1 MMAFVT
7 QTQLAQHARSMVD
20 RISPE
25 RDTIKLTANIPKSFA
40 LAIPKPIMY
49 FNYHVGEC
57 KDLIFGVTLA
67 DYATARGLSEGEI
80 PKIVKLCIE
89 YIDERGLDS
98 EGIYRVS
105 YYFITNALSDD
116 LCH

>member
-1 MMAFVT
+1 MLAFIP

-25 RDTIKLTANIPKSFA
+25 RDTTILTANIPKSFA
-40 LAIPKPIMY
+40 LAVPKPIMY
-49 FNYHVGEC
+49 YNYHVGEC

-67 DYATARGLSEGEI
+67 DYATARGLAEGEI

-105 YYFITNALSDD
+105 CHFIS
-116 LCH
+116 C